1 MKPIQKSV
9 HPFRLSRRAM
19 LRGAGGVALG
29 LPWLEAMVN
38 PKNAYAAGPKR
49 FIVFFTP
56 NGTLADRWK
65 PTGAGTSFTLSE
77 MLKPLDPIKNKCVF
91 LDGLLQGN
99 KGSIGGPGDDHMK
112 GMAWMLTGR
121 TLSSGTI
128 PGGGGA
134 PPAGLGTGIS
144 IDQQIANSIGG
155 STKFKSL
162 EFGVHS
168 LTVAGNPLF
177 MMVYTGPNAAVQPQ
191 QSPSAMFD
199 RVFGSFTAPST
210 TPSPMPDPSAS
221 RAAADKQSVIDAVK
235 DSFTALEGRVG
246 TEDKARLEDHLA
258 KIRDLEQRLKT
269 TGGGTPGGGTQL
281 SAGCAKPTRPANN
294 DAYSES
300 TFQANGQ
307 AHLDLMLMS
316 LTCDLTRV
324 ASIQWS
330 YSAGGPTFTWLGHDK
345 GHHDYSHD
353 GDTLADSQNKL
364 AAINNWYAGRFFDL
378 ISRMDKIQ
386 EGDKTMLDQSL
397 VLWVNELSKGNIH
410 SHGPMCYVL
419 AGGAGGALQTGRYL
433 HVDGG
438 MHNNLLVS
446 CMNMMGVQGNTF
458 GDPSACTG
466 PLTQLNG

>member
-1 MKPIQKSV
+1 
-9 HPFRLSRRAM
+9 M
-19 LRGAGGVALG
+19 LRGAGGIAIG
-29 LPWLEAMVN
+29 MPWLEAMVN

-49 FIVFFTP
+49 FLVFFSP
-56 NGTLADRWK
+56 NGTVYDQWK
-65 PTGAGTSFTLSE
+65 PTGAGTSFTLSPI
-77 MLKPLDPIKNKCVF
+77 LKPLEPLKNKCVF
-91 LDGLLQGN
+91 LEGLSQGN
-99 KGSIGGPGDDHMK
+99 KGSISGPGDDHMK
-112 GMAWMLTGR
+112 GMGWMLTGR
-121 TLSSGTI
+121 GLSSGTI

-134 PPAGLGTGIS
+134 PPAGLATGIS
-144 IDQQIANSIGG
+144 VDQQIANSIGG

-177 MMVYTGPNAAVQPQ
+177 MMVYTGSGQAVQPQ

-199 RVFGSFTAPST
+199 RIFTGFTPPST
-210 TPSPMPDPSAS
+210 TPAPSGPDPTVA

-235 DSFTALEGRVG
+235 DSFTALQGRVG
-246 TEDKARLEDHLA
+246 SEDKTRLQEHLD
-258 KIRDLEQRLKT
+258 KINDLQKRMSM
-269 TGGGTPGGGTQL
+269 TGGGTGGAGGTSL
-281 SAGCAKPTRPANN
+281 SSGCAKPTKPANN

-300 TFQANGQ
+300 TFQVNGQ

-330 YSAGGPTFTWLGHDK
+330 YSSGGPTFSWLGHDR
-345 GHHDYSHD
+345 GHHDISHD
-353 GDTLADSQNKL
+353 GDSSADSVSKL
-364 AAINNWYAGRFFDL
+364 AAINTWYAGRFFDL

-397 VLWVNELSKGNIH
+397 VLWVNELSKGNTHGH
-410 SHGPMCYVL
+410 SPMCYVL
-419 AGGAGGALQTGRYL
+419 AGGAGGALATGRSL
-433 HVDGG
+433 HVDG

-458 GDPSACTG
+458 GDPAFCSGA
-466 PLTQLNG
+466 LTQLTA